1 MDTLDQH
8 RTTIGR
14 FAWFSA
20 WFALVMGQLHALAR
34 HRTEDGAADLDLPLT
49 AAWAEPA
56 GDLLSPLLDW
66 ADPDLVYVTYGKLWL
81 PVFVAFFL
89 CALVSYRSRRPR
101 GFERGAW
108 RVVLVGYGAAVVS
121 VFGEYWTQW
130 TGEPN
135 ALLDIVFLAS
145 IPAILV
151 TMLGSSVL
159 GIALVRNGF
168 RPRAAAWLL
177 VATFPSALVITSVT
191 SMGNIVLPIAFA
203 FGLIGRQLAAEE
215 PVTTTLP
222 TSVPAS

>member
-1 MDTLDQH
+1 MDTLEQH
-8 RTTIGR
+8 RSTIGR

-34 HRTEDGAADLDLPLT
+34 HRTEDGAEDLDSPLT

-81 PVFVAFFL
+81 PVFMAFFL
-89 CALVSYRSRRPR
+89 CALVVYRSRRPR
-101 GFERGAW
+101 GFEKGAW
-108 RVVLVGYGAAVVS
+108 RVVLVAYGAAVVS
-121 VFGEYWTQW
+121 VFAEYWTQW

-151 TMLGSSVL
+151 TILGSSVL
-159 GIALVRNGF
+159 GISLVRNGL

-177 VATFPSALVITSVT
+177 AATFPFALVITAFT
-191 SMGNIVLPIAFA
+191 SLGSIVLPIAFA
-203 FGLIGRQLAAEE
+203 FGLMGRQLAKHDDEARERR
-215 PVTTTLP
+215 PVT
-222 TSVPAS
+222 V